1 MEIVRG
7 ELEAVRFLVDQ
18 RLNELKDR
26 GFGIFSLFGGG
37 GGRGTREELRERR
50 KKKNK
55 RTKEIVSW
63 SEARERF
70 DGASCILSHV

>member
-37 GGRGTREELRERR
+37 GGD
-50 KKKNK
+50 
-55 RTKEIVSW
+55 
-63 SEARERF
+63 EAREKN
-70 DGASCILSHV
+70 